1 MSDTSIAQ
9 PARRDDYGAPTRA
22 TFSAAQWLRIR
33 RQTKARPHD
42 PSVGGELNIV
52 PLLDVVMNV
61 MLFVLATITTM
72 FTASVS
78 VPAPA
83 QDSGGR
89 SSLFDG
95 FTVKIT
101 RGGFIVG
108 GHRGFLQA
116 DCRSMGGPAVTV
128 PAVFGALDYR
138 GLTQCLATARSNPAW
153 RTTLARIRT
162 INVAGNGDVPYAML
176 VQTLDAVR
184 ETRPAAADL
193 FDQPRLGLL

>member
-1 MSDTSIAQ
+1 
-9 PARRDDYGAPTRA
+9 
-22 TFSAAQWLRIR
+22 
-33 RQTKARPHD
+33 
-42 PSVGGELNIV
+42 VGGELNIV

-78 VPAPA
+78 VLAPA
-83 QDSGGR
+83 QDFGGR
-89 SSLFDG
+89 SSIFDG
-95 FTVKIT
+95 LTAKIT
-101 RGGFIVG
+101 RSGFIVG

-116 DCRSMGGPAVTV
+116 DCRTMGSLPVTV
-128 PAVFGALDYR
+128 PAVLGAQDYR
-138 GLTQCLATARSNPAW
+138 GLTQFLATARSNPEW
-153 RTTLARIRT
+153 RSSLARMRT